1 MVVSGRLGWNGRYWA
16 TSPGVHSP
24 CPGDSYLED
33 TEYPRP
39 GEVPCEQAASGTEEI
54 DKASAQLANALQG
67 LGPPPPPGQG
77 EVPLPDPG
85 ILPDTRLQ
93 GLLPMVVASSAGG
106 RFGPNGTEGG
116 TGQTAGDGW
125 WHGYTIVRM
134 DASGDPQRTIVE
146 QRPVFDWVSITAPS
160 HVLKPRQHM
169 RLIGEGREPVGA
181 DVAPRYDLINSHAIT
196 HRYDLVVADKQNP
209 SLPAR
214 DANGDYI
221 ALRKKDPLCETIGCI
236 NRETGV
242 VTAGNGRHERIYA
255 VAILSVGDKAA
266 SWPVAF
272 EPAKSFKPVASVAQ
286 RPALPNPV
294 PEPPATVVLNQ
305 GPAPTAP
312 PPPPPSLPQINVP
325 PLNLPAPP
333 PPPNLPTPTATPPAT
348 PPPPPP
354 PPPPPGSAGALP
366 LSLEAPLTPVSIV
379 PTVIPPTPPP
389 VNPAPPSGGAA
400 RKEARQRQ
408 AATAKSEEGG
418 GDQQGAGE
426 GQSSGGEDGAA
437 QMTRRDP
444 TRPAPSYGES
454 SRDDRRYSFTALS
467 HGEQASA
474 WSRGALYGG
483 MTLATALALA
493 LGWGIARP
501 TPRRRHPPRPAPET
515 VRDVGRRPRS

>member
-1 MVVSGRLGWNGRYWA
+1 
-16 TSPGVHSP
+16 
-24 CPGDSYLED
+24 
-33 TEYPRP
+33 
-39 GEVPCEQAASGTEEI
+39 
-54 DKASAQLANALQG
+54 
-67 LGPPPPPGQG
+67 
-77 EVPLPDPG
+77 
-85 ILPDTRLQ
+85 
-93 GLLPMVVASSAGG
+93 LPMVVASSAGG
-106 RFGPNGTEGG
+106 TFGPNGTDGG
-116 TGQTAGDGW
+116 AAGNGW

-134 DASGDPQRTIVE
+134 DESGDPAQTIVE

-160 HVLKPRQHM
+160 HVLKPRQRM
-169 RLIGEGREPVGA
+169 TLIGEGREPVGI
-181 DVAPRYDLINSHAIT
+181 DVAPRYDRINSFAIT
-196 HRYDLVVADKQNP
+196 HRYDLVMADEKNP

-214 DANGDYI
+214 TANGNYI
-221 ALRKKDPLCETIGCI
+221 EVDRENVGEID
-236 NRETGV
+236 RETGV
-242 VTAGNGRHERIYA
+242 VTAKAGRHERVYA
-255 VAILSVGDKAA
+255 VAILSVGDEAA
-266 SWPVAF
+266 SWPIAF
-272 EPAKSFKPVASVAQ
+272 EPAKSFKPVATVSQ
-286 RPALPNPV
+286 LPPAAPNPA
-294 PEPPATVVLNQ
+294 PRPPATVVLNQ
-305 GPAPTAP
+305 GPAPAP
-312 PPPPPSLPQINVP
+312 PPPPPPGLPQITVP
-325 PLNLPAPP
+325 TLQLPAPP
-333 PPPNLPTPTATPPAT
+333 PPPNLPTPTATPTVT

-366 LSLEAPLTPVSIV
+366 LTLEAPITPISIV

-426 GQSSGGEDGAA
+426 GQSSGENGAA

-483 MTLATALALA
+483 MTTALALALA

-501 TPRRRHPPRPAPET
+501 TPRRRHPPRPAPAT
-515 VRDVGRRPRS
+515 VRDAGRRPRS